1 MRKIGSL
8 GLMSQACNPICW
20 LRAKYGELLRLM
32 TDLKSL
38 ILWDNKND

>member
-8 GLMSQACNPICW
+8 GLMSQAGNWICW
-20 LRAKYGELLRLM
+20 LKTKYGGFFRLM

-38 ILWDNKND
+38 IL